1 MPAARLAMAALGKR
15 ECNAMNAVTNCTV
28 SVYVTVGHVSVL
40 EMTDFVH
47 VCTDDCT
54 WELHSCVVVQYCF
67 AQLVMVATV
76 TSSGVMNCHLA
87 SDTKQVSC
95 NSIQRVEPWKCYFLS
110 EH

>member
-47 VCTDDCT
+47 VCTYDCT
-54 WELHSCVVVQYCF
+54 WELHSCVIVQMLLRSVGDGCHCNK
-67 AQLVMVATV
+67 QRRV
-76 TSSGVMNCHLA
+76 NCHLA
-87 SDTKQVSC
+87 SDTQQVSC